1 MGLARRDSPFRGGR
15 YLGLAQALTSELP
28 ATLAALR
35 AGDTSEWR
43 ATLVAR
49 ETACLDPAD
58 RRVADA
64 ELGPVLAGLGDR
76 EVEAA
81 ARAVAYRLDPRA
93 FVDRTRGAATDR
105 TVTLRPAPD
114 TMSRLGGF
122 LPVAQG
128 VADLHGA
135 VRGRPTGA
143 GPTVTRVP
151 AGRSWPTPWSSG
163 SPDRHTAGA
172 VPVEVQLVLPEETL
186 LAGGDEPGDLAG
198 AGPVPA
204 GAARAL
210 VTDPDATVW
219 LRRVYA
225 RPADGSLVAMD
236 SKRRRFPTGL
246 RRLLQVR
253 DRTCRTPWCG
263 APIRHTD
270 HVIPVAAGRHHVR
283 RERARAVRGLQL
295 HQTSPRLDRHTR
307 TRTRPGPVTGSRSPP
322 PPDTPTPA
330 THHPSH
336 TPDHPTTT
344 EASSRNTSAASS
356 TPPEQGVPTGV
367 RSPAG
372 VRSRRAARRPGRAGP
387 GRR

>member
-64 ELGPVLAGLGDR
+64 ELGPTLAGLGDR

-93 FVDRTRGAATDR
+93 FVDRAQGAAKDR

-114 TMSRLGGF
+114 TMSRFCGF

-128 VADLHGA
+128 VATYAALSPEADRRTADGDRRSRA
-135 VRGRPTGA
+135 
-143 GPTVTRVP
+143 
-151 AGRSWPTPWSSG
+151 RSWPTPWSSG
-163 SPDRHTAGA
+163 SPDSRPPARCRSRCSWSMPA
-172 VPVEVQLVLPEETL
+172 DTL

-210 VTDPDATVW
+210 VSRPGRTVW

-225 RPADGSLVAMD
+225 RPADGALVAMD

-270 HVIPVAAGRHHVR
+270 HVIP
-283 RERARAVRGLQL
+283 
-295 HQTSPRLDRHTR
+295 SP
-307 TRTRPGPVTGSRSPP
+307 
-322 PPDTPTPA
+322 
-330 THHPSH
+330 
-336 TPDHPTTT
+336 
-344 EASSRNTSAASS
+344 
-356 TPPEQGVPTGV
+356 
-367 RSPAG
+367 
-372 VRSRRAARRPGRAGP
+372 RAARRPPRTGKGLCEACNYTKQAPGWRARPGPAGAGDRVEITTPTGHTYTSHPPPLPGARAPERRPKPHRGTLPPPHPRRLRTAAGP
-387 GRR
+387 AGPRGAVRCGRRTSAQDLHRATGP